1 MLGDRAPLAEI
12 AAVKQAYGG
21 YLMVDEAH
29 SLGVL
34 GENGRGL
41 CEEAGVE
48 DAVDF
53 VVGTFSKSLGSIG
66 GFCVSDH
73 PELELVRY
81 ASRPYVFTASSSPS
95 TIASTRKALEIIRTR
110 PELRKRLRENAER
123 LYSGLQAAGFRLGP
137 DLTPV
142 IAVRLE
148 KTENAFSAWKQLLA
162 EGIYVNLVLPP
173 ATPDGG
179 SMLRCS
185 VSAAHSPEQIEKI
198 RAVFARLPAAWS
210 KRPCRKRF
218 PARR

>member
-1 MLGDRAPLAEI
+1 
-12 AAVKQAYGG
+12 
-21 YLMVDEAH
+21 
-29 SLGVL
+29 
-34 GENGRGL
+34 
-41 CEEAGVE
+41 
-48 DAVDF
+48 
-53 VVGTFSKSLGSIG
+53 
-66 GFCVSDH
+66 
-73 PELELVRY
+73 
-81 ASRPYVFTASSSPS
+81 
-95 TIASTRKALEIIRTR
+95 LEIIRTR

-162 EGIYVNLVLPP
+162 EGVYVNLVLPP

-198 RAVFARLPAAWS
+198 RAVFARLPAAW
-210 KRPCRKRF
+210 R
-218 PARR
+218 